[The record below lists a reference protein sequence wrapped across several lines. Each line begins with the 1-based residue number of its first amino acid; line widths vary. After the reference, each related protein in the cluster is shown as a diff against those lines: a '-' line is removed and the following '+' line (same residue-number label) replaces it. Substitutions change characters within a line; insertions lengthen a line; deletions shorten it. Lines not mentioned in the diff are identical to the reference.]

1 MHVLNVSRKILC
13 GYTNPTSRIQILRI
27 SNVENWFFE
36 RTVMPHGSILF
47 EAFREAKLEIH
58 TSEMMSAILSDIIPC
73 SELSTNALTTSVLAT
88 NAESRRHRTQEMPKT
103 A

>member
-58 TSEMMSAILSDIIPC
+58 TSEMMSAILSDVIPC
-73 SELSTNALTTSVLAT
+73 CELTTS
-88 NAESRRHRTQEMPKT
+88 AEGRRQQQPVQILQT

>member
-1 MHVLNVSRKILC
+1 MQLLNTSQKILC

-36 RTVMPHGSILF
+36 RAVMPQGSVLF
-47 EAFREAKLEIH
+47 EAFHEAKLEVH
-58 TSEMMSAILSDIIPC
+58 TSEMMSTILSDVIPC
-73 SELSTNALTTSVLAT
+73 CELTTSAGG
-88 NAESRRHRTQEMPKT
+88 RRQRFNKIPQT